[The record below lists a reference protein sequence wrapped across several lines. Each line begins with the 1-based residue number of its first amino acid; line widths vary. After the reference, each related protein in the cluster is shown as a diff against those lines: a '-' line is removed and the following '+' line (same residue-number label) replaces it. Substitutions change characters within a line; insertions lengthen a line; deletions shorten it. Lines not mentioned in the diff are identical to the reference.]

1 MLNIYSRRSFLEKC
15 ALSGAAMGL
24 ASLANT
30 PLFLRKAL
38 AEGTIGQGSP
48 KKKLFFVFLRGAM
61 DALNGCIPIPDDS
74 YSEQRSSIYIPRV
87 GQTSPTANLSAAPLA
102 DQLPYTNSSYWG
114 AAGTMF
120 DATVYNDFVGTNRLP
135 TDETYSFRNA
145 IPSGNGFAGLHPSMK
160 FLAPVFNAGD
170 LAIIHRVA
178 YPRQSRSH
186 FDSQIYW
193 ETGKPGDNTFK
204 NGIFYRTMEEAVFN
218 DPSGVGLQPLTGV
231 SFQNSLPLLLR
242 GSNVPMTN
250 LSDPN
255 RFSVHSI
262 SGASIGIGNNTGNE
276 TAWARMNTNSILMAA
291 KNYTS
296 PSKGEN
302 RAILELQY
310 ESLSNTLKTFADIDF
325 TDAGA
330 NTYVDP
336 VVTDADTVHNAST
349 GYNLFPVSNGTNG
362 GYTAHGNNAN
372 KYVIPTNQYNFMRN
386 VKAAALVLGK
396 TDALIA
402 GTEIGGW
409 DTHNTQV
416 SNANNP
422 YDTNGDPVALS
433 RVTGQ
438 HANLVRTISWTI
450 FALKKF
456 FSNPT
461 WSPNCNWNDVV
472 VVFMTEFGR
481 TSAQNNTLGT
491 DHAEANVMLVAGGNV
506 NGKVYCANSSGET
519 YNGND
524 CNWSPGNGGQNGTM
538 FQVASRYLSRRVDYR
553 SVLGEIIRDH
563 MGANDSSASAQLGR
577 IIPGYAGSERNSLK
591 TGGASP
597 IDGTVIGGELGII

>member
-15 ALSGAAMGL
+15 ALSGATMGL
-24 ASLANT
+24 AALANT
-30 PLFLRKAL
+30 PLFLRRAL

-48 KKKLFFVFLRGAM
+48 KKKLFFVFLRGAK
-61 DALNGCIPIPDDS
+61 DALNSCIPIPDDS
-74 YSEQRSSIYIPRV
+74 YSEQRSQIYIPRV
-87 GQTSPTANLSAAPLA
+87 GQTSPTDNTTGLS
-102 DQLPYTNSSYWG
+102 DYTTAGAYNSMP
-114 AAGTMF
+114 GTYGGNKMF
-120 DATVYNDFVGTNRLP
+120 DATVYNDLVGTNRLP
-135 TDETYSFRNA
+135 TDITYSFVNA
-145 IPSGNGFAGLHPSMK
+145 IPGGNGFAGFHPSMK
-160 FLAPVFNAGD
+160 FLAPVFNDGD

-255 RFSVHSI
+255 RFSLHSI
-262 SGASIGIGNNTGNE
+262 PSAAVGIGDNTANE
-276 TAWARMNTNSILMAA
+276 TSWAKMNTNSVLMAA
-291 KNYTS
+291 KNYLS
-296 PSKGEN
+296 PAKGEN

-330 NTYVDP
+330 NVYVDSIA
-336 VVTDADTVHNAST
+336 TDGDTTA
-349 GYNLFPVSNGTNG
+349 GAYNLFPVTNGSNG
-362 GYTAHGNNAN
+362 GYTAHGSNAN
-372 KYVIPTNQYNFMRN
+372 KYVIPTNQYGFMRN

-396 TDALIA
+396 TDALVA

-409 DTHNTQV
+409 DTHNSQV

-422 YDTNGDPVALS
+422 NPAAPATTA
-433 RVTGQ
+433 RHTGQ

-450 FALKKF
+450 YALRRF

-461 WSPNCNWNDVV
+461 WSPNCSWNDVV

-506 NGKVYCANSSGET
+506 NGRIYCAST
-519 YNGND
+519 DAAADTFNGQN
-524 CNWSPGNGGQNGTM
+524 CTWSPGTGGQNGSM
-538 FQVASRYLSRRVDYR
+538 FQVAARYLSRRVDYR

-563 MGANDSSASAQLGR
+563 LGANDSSASAQLGR
-577 IIPGYAGSERNSLK
+577 IIPGYSTSERNSLK

-597 IDGTVIGGELGII
+597 VDGTVIGGELGII